1 MQTGDLV
8 ADFELDADD
17 GSRWKLSTELRKGP
31 VVLFFYPRA
40 LTPGCTAESQSTSE
54 TWPPSSPASAH
65 SASGSAPT
73 RSTRQQKF
81 RTKNGLDFPL
91 LSDPDR
97 TVARAFGARRPG
109 PLFNRRATFVISR
122 DRRILAEIK
131 SELATD
137 RHADEALRVLR
148 TLAPQAG
155 EAG

>member
-40 LTPGCTAESQSTSE
+40 LTPGCTAESQHFRDLAAE
-54 TWPPSSPASAH
+54 FAGLGAQRVGISADPV
-65 SASGSAPT
+65 A
-73 RSTRQQKF
+73 RQQKF

>member
-17 GSRWKLSTELRKGP
+17 ASRWKLSTELRKGP

-40 LTPGCTAESQSTSE
+40 LTPGCTAESGHFRDLAAEFAGLGAQRVGI
-54 TWPPSSPASAH
+54 SADPV
-65 SASGSAPT
+65 A
-73 RSTRQQKF
+73 RQQKF

-109 PLFNRRATFVISR
+109 PLFNRRATFVISQ
-122 DRRILAEIK
+122 DRRLLAEIK
-131 SELATD
+131 SELSTD